1 MNELIILLS
10 VVVYFGG
17 VVLFYKMFGK
27 LGLYGWTVLMT
38 ILANIEALIL
48 VNAFGL
54 EMTLGNVA
62 FASTFLVTD
71 VLAEKY
77 GRKAANTAVKMGIL
91 SSVMFVA
98 MSLMITNIVPSA
110 NDFAYPSVSILFG
123 FMPRLVLAS
132 LSVYFLVQFL
142 DIKLYEKWR
151 AFTTKHLFKGDI
163 EKGLWIRNNGST
175 AISQLFNAFL
185 FTFVAYYGVFPIAAL
200 WQVFGTMYMV
210 YMATS
215 LLDTP
220 FAYICKKIKPLN
232 D

>member
-91 SSVMFVA
+91 SSSSPYTSSCISWCGGYFVVWA
-98 MSLMITNIVPSA
+98 
-110 NDFAYPSVSILFG
+110 
-123 FMPRLVLAS
+123 
-132 LSVYFLVQFL
+132 QFC
-142 DIKLYEKWR
+142 W
-151 AFTTKHLFKGDI
+151 F
-163 EKGLWIRNNGST
+163 
-175 AISQLFNAFL
+175 
-185 FTFVAYYGVFPIAAL
+185 
-200 WQVFGTMYMV
+200 
-210 YMATS
+210 
-215 LLDTP
+215 
-220 FAYICKKIKPLN
+220 C
-232 D
+232 